1 VTHHYAA
8 VPIRLT
14 FNIYDATVPYLTRSF
29 STLLICCCS
38 DIVADLTDG
47 RIKKM
52 AFNKGRFG
60 RDKGEQAKKGGG
72 GGGSGGGGGFVA
84 LEEDRTDLRIKEARD
99 NDIIDSKYGFDR

>member
-1 VTHHYAA
+1 
-8 VPIRLT
+8 
-14 FNIYDATVPYLTRSF
+14 
-29 STLLICCCS
+29 LICCP
-38 DIVADLTDG
+38 DIVADLTDAS
-47 RIKKM
+47 IEKM

-60 RDKGEQAKKGGG
+60 RDKGEQAKKGGGG

>member
-1 VTHHYAA
+1 
-8 VPIRLT
+8 
-14 FNIYDATVPYLTRSF
+14 
-29 STLLICCCS
+29 
-38 DIVADLTDG
+38 
-47 RIKKM
+47 M

-72 GGGSGGGGGFVA
+72 VGGGGGGFVA

>member
-1 VTHHYAA
+1 
-8 VPIRLT
+8 
-14 FNIYDATVPYLTRSF
+14 
-29 STLLICCCS
+29 
-38 DIVADLTDG
+38 
-47 RIKKM
+47 M

-72 GGGSGGGGGFVA
+72 VSGYGGGGGGGFVA